1 MKEQQYL
8 YFIKF
13 SKRCGLVKIGITTN
27 LKSRVDT
34 LIRHHGS
41 IYDISVYDGLCYKEC
56 EKILHKKL
64 LGYNVTVDGDGGTE
78 FFDCYGIDNFKS
90 EISLL
95 LGVLNMKEVDKE
107 KVNNIVRTPKPS
119 VKDKTKKPFKT
130 VTEAYY
136 KKTYPKLK
144 LRMEYNLVEVKN
156 ILENV
161 FEISNE
167 YKGFG
172 RRGESYYFNIK
183 SNYHLNNG
191 NIRVFDAIGCC
202 NTTLQISFSFQA
214 AYNGEFFE
222 MSILTKD
229 TLKNRIAEEKCRVAI
244 QYHSLIDWYYEE
256 YCKLFRNIKSF
267 NTPNNEILSLKC
279 A

>member
-41 IYDISVYDGLCYKEC
+41 IDDISVYDGLCYKEC

-64 LGYNVTVDGDGGTE
+64 LGYNVPVGGDGGTE
-78 FFDCYGIDNFKS
+78 FFDCFGIDKFKS
-90 EISLL
+90 EISILL
-95 LGVLNMKEVDKE
+95 DILNMKEVSRE
-107 KVNNIVRTPKPS
+107 KVDNIVITPKPS
-119 VKDKTKKPFKT
+119 IKDKTNKPFKI

-136 KKTYPKLK
+136 QKTYPKLK
-144 LRMEYNLVEVKN
+144 ACMENNLAEVKN

-191 NIRVFDAIGCC
+191 NISVFDAISCC
-202 NTTLQISFSFQA
+202 NTTFQIRFSFRA

-222 MSILTKD
+222 MGVLTKD
-229 TLKNRIAEEKCRVAI
+229 TLKNSIDEEKCRIAI

-256 YCKLFRNIKSF
+256 YCSCFV
-267 NTPNNEILSLKC
+267 ILNLLTHEMTKYYR
-279 A
+279 